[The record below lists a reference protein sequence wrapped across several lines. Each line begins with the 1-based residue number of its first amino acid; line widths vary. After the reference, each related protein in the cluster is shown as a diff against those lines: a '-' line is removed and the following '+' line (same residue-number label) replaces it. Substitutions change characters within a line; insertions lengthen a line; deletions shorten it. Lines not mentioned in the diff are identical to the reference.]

1 MLYPYNTK
9 LEKQLYKVLSGDKTP
24 YGGNM
29 KIHFIGIGGIGLSA
43 LAKFLVNDG
52 HKISG
57 SDIKQTEITNDL
69 ATNFDAKITIPH
81 YADAVE
87 GVDRVIYSAAVRP
100 NNPEY
105 QRAKELGIELLS
117 RKESL
122 KSILG
127 EKEVY
132 AVGGAHGKSTT
143 SAMLSSIIPESNA
156 LIGAISKEFGSN
168 VRNYPNNKVVFEA
181 DESDESFLNSN
192 PYLAIVTNVEPEHME
207 YYEYDEERFYN
218 AYRNFLNLAKI
229 RVINAEDEF
238 LSSLDMESIKLYPSK
253 DIKNIEFVLVNG
265 EPHTRFELL
274 ELGSFEV
281 FGFGNHIALDASL
294 AILAALELGEDLEEI
309 RGHLLNYKGIK
320 KRFDIVQNKENCV
333 VIDDYGHH
341 PTEIKVT
348 MESLQAYKK
357 LRGFTKLN
365 VIWQPHK
372 YSRTIDNL
380 QAFVECFEGVDEL
393 VILPIWA
400 AGELEVEI
408 DFKGAFSRYKLFMAD
423 RVTKED
429 GIVKVIKDGHM
440 ICEYKEGLV
449 TAFGAGDITY
459 QIRGL

>member
-1 MLYPYNTK
+1 
-9 LEKQLYKVLSGDKTP
+9 
-24 YGGNM
+24 M

-43 LAKFLVNDG
+43 LAKFLYNDG

-81 YADAVE
+81 HPDAVE

-117 RKESL
+117 RKEAL
-122 KSILG
+122 KFILG
-127 EKEVY
+127 DKEVY

-143 SAMLSSIIPESNA
+143 SAMLASLIPESNA

-168 VRNYPNNKVVFEA
+168 VRNFPNDKVVFEA
-181 DESDESFLNSN
+181 DESDESFLNAN
-192 PYLAIVTNVEPEHME
+192 PTLAIVTNVEPEHME

-218 AYRNFLNLAKI
+218 AYKNFLSLAKT

-238 LSSLDMESIKLYPSK
+238 LASLDMESIKLYPSK
-253 DIKNIEFVLVNG
+253 DIRNIEFVLVNG

-274 ELGSFEV
+274 DLGAFEV
-281 FGFGNHIALDASL
+281 FGFGEHIALDAAL
-294 AILAALELGEDLEEI
+294 AILAALELGENLEDV
-309 RGHLLNYKGIK
+309 RRRLRNYKGIK
-320 KRFDIVQNKENCV
+320 KRFDIVQNRDNCV

-348 MESLQAYKK
+348 MGSLKTYEA
-357 LRGFTKLN
+357 LRDFTQLN

-380 QAFVECFEGVDEL
+380 PAFVECFEGANEL
-393 VILPIWA
+393 VILPIWS

-408 DFKGAFSRYKLFMAD
+408 DLKGAFSRYRLLMAD
-423 RVTKED
+423 SVTKED
-429 GIVKVIKDGHM
+429 GIVKVFKDGH
-440 ICEYKEGLV
+440 IIREYSEGLV
-449 TAFGAGDITY
+449 AAFGAGDITY
-459 QIRGL
+459 QIRGEA

>member
-1 MLYPYNTK
+1 
-9 LEKQLYKVLSGDKTP
+9 
-24 YGGNM
+24 M

-43 LAKFLVNDG
+43 LAKFLANDE

-81 YADAVE
+81 HADAVE
-87 GVDRVIYSAAVRP
+87 GVERVIYSAAVRP

-105 QRAKELGIELLS
+105 QKAKELGIELLS

-127 EKEVY
+127 KKEVY

-168 VRNYPNNKVVFEA
+168 VRNFPNSKVVFEA

-207 YYEYDEERFYN
+207 YYAYDEERFYN
-218 AYRNFLNLAKI
+218 AYRNFLNLAKV

-238 LSSLDMESIKLYPSK
+238 LSSLEQESIKLYPSK
-253 DIKNIEFVLVNG
+253 DISNIDFVLVNG
-265 EPHTRFELL
+265 EPHTRFTLL
-274 ELGSFEV
+274 DLGTFEV
-281 FGFGNHIALDASL
+281 FGFGNHIALDAAL
-294 AILAALELGEDLEEI
+294 AVLAALELGEKLEDI
-309 RGHLLNYKGIK
+309 RTNLLNYKGIK
-320 KRFDIVQNKENCV
+320 KRFDIVQNREDCV

-348 MESLQAYKK
+348 MESLQAYKN
-357 LRGFTKLN
+357 LRNFTKLN

-372 YSRTIDNL
+372 YSRTMDNL
-380 QAFVECFEGVDEL
+380 QAFVECFDGVDEL

-400 AGELEVEI
+400 AGELEVDI
-408 DFKGAFSRYKLFMAD
+408 DLKGAFARHKLLMAD
-423 RVTKED
+423 SVTKED
-429 GIVKVIKDGHM
+429 GIVKVIRDGNV
-440 ICEYKEGLV
+440 IRTYSEGLV

-459 QIRGL
+459 QIRGEA

>member
-1 MLYPYNTK
+1 MK
-9 LEKQLYKVLSGDKTP
+9 
-24 YGGNM
+24 

-43 LAKFLVNDG
+43 LAKFLFNDG

-81 YADAVE
+81 HEEAVE

-105 QRAKELGIELLS
+105 QKAQELGIELLS

-127 EKEVY
+127 DKEVY

-143 SAMLSSIIPESNA
+143 SAMLSSIIPESNS

-168 VRNYPNNKVVFEA
+168 VRNYPNDKVVFEA

-192 PYLAIVTNVEPEHME
+192 PHLAIVTNVEPEHME

-218 AYRNFLNLAKI
+218 AYRNFLSLAKI

-238 LSSLDMESIKLYPSK
+238 LSSLEMESIKLYPSK
-253 DIKNIEFVLVNG
+253 DIKNIEFVLVDG
-265 EPHTRFELL
+265 EPHTKFELL
-274 ELGSFEV
+274 DLGVFEV
-281 FGFGNHIALDASL
+281 FGFGNHIALDAAL
-294 AILAALELGEDLEEI
+294 AILGALELGEKVEEI
-309 RGHLLNYKGIK
+309 RVNLLHYKGIK
-320 KRFDIVQNKENCV
+320 KRFDIVQNQEESV

-348 MESLQAYKK
+348 MESLQIYKT
-357 LRGFTKLN
+357 LRDFSKLN

-372 YSRTIDNL
+372 YSRTMDNL

-400 AGELEVEI
+400 AGELEVDI
-408 DFKGAFSRYKLFMAD
+408 DLKGAFSRYKLLMAD
-423 RVTKED
+423 SVTKED
-429 GIVKVIKDGHM
+429 GLVKVFKDGH
-440 ICEYKEGLV
+440 IIREYSDGLV

-459 QIRGL
+459 QIRGEA

>member
-1 MLYPYNTK
+1 MT
-9 LEKQLYKVLSGDKTP
+9 TR
-24 YGGNM
+24 

-43 LAKFLVNDG
+43 LAKFLANDG

-69 ATNFDAKITIPH
+69 ATNFDAKVTIPH
-81 YADAVE
+81 HGDAVE
-87 GVDRVIYSAAVRP
+87 GADRVIYSAAVRP

-105 QRAKELGIELLS
+105 QRAKALGIELLS

-143 SAMLSSIIPESNA
+143 SAMLASIIPHSNA

-168 VRNYPNNKVVFEA
+168 VRHYPNNKVVFEA
-181 DESDESFLNSN
+181 DESDESFLNAN

-207 YYEYDEERFYN
+207 YYAYDEERFYN
-218 AYRNFLNLAKI
+218 AYRNFLSLAKV

-238 LSSLDMESIKLYPSK
+238 LSSLDMESIKLYPSR
-253 DIKNIEFVLVNG
+253 DIANIEFVLVNG

-274 ELGSFEV
+274 DFGSFEV
-281 FGFGNHIALDASL
+281 FGFGNHIALDAAL
-294 AILAALELGEDLEEI
+294 AILAALELGEALEAI
-309 RGHLLNYKGIK
+309 RTNLLNYKGIK
-320 KRFDIVQNKENCV
+320 KRFDIVQNKEDCV

-341 PTEIKVT
+341 PTEIKAT
-348 MESLQAYKK
+348 MESLQTYKA
-357 LRGFTKLN
+357 LRGFNRLN

-372 YSRTIDNL
+372 YSRTMDNL
-380 QAFVECFEGVDEL
+380 QGFVECFEGVDEL
-393 VILPIWA
+393 VILPIWS
-400 AGELEVEI
+400 AGELEVDI
-408 DFKGAFSRYKLFMAD
+408 DLKGAFSRYTLLMAES
-423 RVTKED
+423 VTKED
-429 GIVKVIKDGHM
+429 GVVKVMRDGSV
-440 ICEYKEGLV
+440 IREYDQGLV

-459 QIRGL
+459 QIRGEA

>member
-1 MLYPYNTK
+1 
-9 LEKQLYKVLSGDKTP
+9 
-24 YGGNM
+24 M

-69 ATNFDAKITIPH
+69 ATNFNAKITIPH
-81 YADAVE
+81 HSDAVE

-105 QRAKELGIELLS
+105 QKAKELGIELLS

-122 KSILG
+122 KSILCK
-127 EKEVY
+127 KEVY

-143 SAMLSSIIPESNA
+143 SAMLSSLLPESNA

-218 AYRNFLNLAKI
+218 AYRNFLKLAKI
-229 RVINAEDEF
+229 RVINGEDEF
-238 LSSLDMESIKLYPSK
+238 LGSLDMESIKLYPSK

-265 EPHTRFELL
+265 EPHTKFELL
-274 ELGSFEV
+274 DFGSFEV

-294 AILAALELGEDLEEI
+294 AILSALELGKSIDEI
-309 RGHLLNYKGIK
+309 RLNLLNYKGIK
-320 KRFDIVQNKENCV
+320 KRFDVVQNKEECV

-341 PTEIKVT
+341 PTEIEVT
-348 MESLQAYKK
+348 MKSLQSYKE
-357 LRGFTKLN
+357 LRGFNTLN

-372 YSRTIDNL
+372 YSRTMDNL
-380 QAFVECFEGVDEL
+380 QGFVECFEGVDEL
-393 VILPIWA
+393 VILPIWS
-400 AGELEVEI
+400 AGELKVDI
-408 DFKGAFSRYKLFMAD
+408 DLKGAFSRYKLLMAD
-423 RVTKED
+423 SVTKED
-429 GIVKVIKDGHM
+429 STVKVFKDGH
-440 ICEYKEGLV
+440 IIREYKEGLIS
-449 TAFGAGDITY
+449 AFGAGDITY
-459 QIRGL
+459 QIRGEA

>member
-1 MLYPYNTK
+1 
-9 LEKQLYKVLSGDKTP
+9 
-24 YGGNM
+24 M

-43 LAKFLVNDG
+43 LAKLLANDG
-52 HKISG
+52 YQISG

-69 ATNFDAKITIPH
+69 ALNFGAKITIPH
-81 YADAVE
+81 HADAVE

-122 KSILG
+122 KSIL
-127 EKEVY
+127 EDKEVY

-143 SAMLSSIIPESNA
+143 SAMLSSLIPNSNA

-168 VRNYPNNKVVFEA
+168 VRHADNNKVVFEA

-218 AYRNFLNLAKI
+218 AYRNFLNLAKV
-229 RVINAEDEF
+229 RVINGEDEF
-238 LSSLDMESIKLYPSK
+238 LASLDIEAISLYPSR
-253 DIKNIEFVLVNG
+253 DISNIEFVLVNG
-265 EPHTRFELL
+265 EPHTKFRFKEFG
-274 ELGSFEV
+274 EFEV

-294 AILAALELGEDLEEI
+294 AILGALEVGERVEDI
-309 RGHLLNYKGIK
+309 RKNLLRYKGIK
-320 KRFDIVQNKENCV
+320 KRFDIVQNNENCV

-348 MESLQAYKK
+348 IESLKAYKE
-357 LRGFTKLN
+357 LRGFKKLN

-372 YSRTIDNL
+372 YSRTLDNL
-380 QAFVECFEGVDEL
+380 QGFVECFEGVDEL
-393 VILPIWA
+393 VILPIWS
-400 AGELEVEI
+400 AGELEVDI
-408 DFKGAFSRYKLFMAD
+408 DLKGAFSRYKLHMAD
-423 RVTKED
+423 RVTRKD
-429 GIVKVIKDGHM
+429 GVVQIIKDNNT
-440 ICEYKEGLV
+440 IQEYREDLI

-459 QIRGL
+459 QIRGEN

>member
-1 MLYPYNTK
+1 
-9 LEKQLYKVLSGDKTP
+9 
-24 YGGNM
+24 M

-81 YADAVE
+81 HEDAVE

-105 QRAKELGIELLS
+105 QKAQALGIELLS

-127 EKEVY
+127 DKEVY

-143 SAMLSSIIPESNA
+143 SAMLASILPASNA

-207 YYEYDEERFYN
+207 YYEYDEARFYN
-218 AYRNFLNLAKI
+218 AYRNFLSLAEI

-238 LSSLDMESIKLYPSK
+238 LSSLEMQSIKLYPSK
-253 DIKNIEFVLVNG
+253 DISNIAFVLVEG
-265 EPHTRFELL
+265 EPHTRFEFLD
-274 ELGSFEV
+274 LGAFEV
-281 FGFGNHIALDASL
+281 FGFGNHIALDAAL
-294 AILAALELGEDLEEI
+294 AILAALELGEELEDI
-309 RGHLLNYKGIK
+309 RSNLLHYKGIK
-320 KRFDIVQNKENCV
+320 KRFDIVQNKEECV

-348 MESLQAYKK
+348 MESLKSYKD
-357 LRGFTKLN
+357 LRGFSKLN

-372 YSRTIDNL
+372 YSRTMDNL

-400 AGELEVEI
+400 AGELKVDI
-408 DFKGAFSRYKLFMAD
+408 DLKGAFSRYKLLMAD
-423 RVTKED
+423 SVTKENS
-429 GIVKVIKDGHM
+429 IVKVFKDGHV
-440 ICEYKEGLV
+440 IREYSEGLV
-449 TAFGAGDITY
+449 TSFGAGDITY
-459 QIRGL
+459 QIRGEA

>member
-1 MLYPYNTK
+1 MK
-9 LEKQLYKVLSGDKTP
+9 
-24 YGGNM
+24 

-43 LAKFLVNDG
+43 LAEFLVNDG

-69 ATNFDAKITIPH
+69 SVNFDAKITIPH
-81 YADAVE
+81 HEEAVI

-100 NNPEY
+100 NNSEY
-105 QRAKELGIELLS
+105 QKANELGIELLS
-117 RKESL
+117 RKEAL
-122 KSILG
+122 VSILG
-127 EKEVY
+127 GKEVY

-207 YYEYDEERFYN
+207 YYDYDEEKFYN
-218 AYRNFLNLAKI
+218 AYRNFLGLAKV
-229 RVINAEDEF
+229 RVINAEDGF
-238 LSSLDMESIKLYPSK
+238 LSSLALESIKLYPSR
-253 DIKNIEFVLVNG
+253 DITNIEFVLVNG
-265 EPHTRFELL
+265 EPHTKFELL
-274 ELGSFEV
+274 DLGEFEV
-281 FGFGNHIALDASL
+281 FGFGNHIALDAAL
-294 AILAALELGEDLEEI
+294 AILAALELGETVENVKT
-309 RGHLLNYKGIK
+309 RLLNYKGIK
-320 KRFDIVQNKENCV
+320 KRFDIVQNRETCV

-348 MESLQAYKK
+348 MESLQTYKA

-372 YSRTIDNL
+372 YSRTMDNL
-380 QAFVECFEGVDEL
+380 QAFVECFDGVDEL

-400 AGELEVEI
+400 AGEIEVDI
-408 DFKGAFSRYKLFMAD
+408 DLKGAFSRHKLLMAD
-423 RVTKED
+423 SVTKED
-429 GIVKVIKDGHM
+429 GVVKVFKDGH
-440 ICEYKEGLV
+440 IIREYSDGLV

-459 QIRGL
+459 QIRGEA

>member
-1 MLYPYNTK
+1 MK
-9 LEKQLYKVLSGDKTP
+9 
-24 YGGNM
+24 

-43 LAKFLVNDG
+43 LAKFLSNDG

-81 YADAVE
+81 HEDAVE

-105 QRAKELGIELLS
+105 QKAKELGIELLS

-122 KSILG
+122 KTILG

-143 SAMLSSIIPESNA
+143 SAMLASLLHESNA
-156 LIGAISKEFGSN
+156 LIGAIAKEFGSN
-168 VRNYPNNKVVFEA
+168 VRSFSNNKVVFEA

-192 PYLAIVTNVEPEHME
+192 PTLAIVTNVEPEHME

-218 AYRNFLNLAKI
+218 AYRNFLNLAKV

-238 LSSLDMESIKLYPSK
+238 LASLDVDSIKLYPSK
-253 DIKNIEFVLVNG
+253 DIHNIVFVLVNG
-265 EPHTRFELL
+265 EPHTKFELL
-274 ELGSFEV
+274 DLGTFEV
-281 FGFGNHIALDASL
+281 FGFGNHIALDAAL
-294 AILAALELGEDLEEI
+294 AILAALELGENVENI
-309 RGHLLNYKGIK
+309 RTNLLHYKGIK
-320 KRFDIVQNKENCV
+320 KRFDIIQNRESCV

-348 MESLQAYKK
+348 MESLQIYKY
-357 LRGFTKLN
+357 LRDFSKLN

-372 YSRTIDNL
+372 YSRTMDNL

-400 AGELEVEI
+400 AGELEVDI
-408 DFKGAFSRYKLFMAD
+408 DLKGAFSRYKLLMAD
-423 RVTKED
+423 SVTKED
-429 GIVKVIKDGHM
+429 GIVKVFKDGYV
-440 ICEYKEGLV
+440 IREYSEGLV

-459 QIRGL
+459 QIRGEA

>member
-1 MLYPYNTK
+1 
-9 LEKQLYKVLSGDKTP
+9 
-24 YGGNM
+24 M

-43 LAKFLVNDG
+43 LAKFLYNDG

-69 ATNFDAKITIPH
+69 ARNFGAKITIPH
-81 YADAVE
+81 HEDAVE
-87 GVDRVIYSAAVRP
+87 GVDRIIYSAAVRP

-105 QRAKELGIELLS
+105 QKAKELGIELLS
-117 RKESL
+117 RKEAL
-122 KSILG
+122 VSILG
-127 EKEVY
+127 KKEVY

-143 SAMLSSIIPESNA
+143 SAMLASMIPESNA

-192 PYLAIVTNVEPEHME
+192 PTLAIVTNVEPEHME

-218 AYRNFLNLAKI
+218 AYRNFVSLAKV

-238 LSSLDMESIKLYPSK
+238 LSSLNMESIKLYPSK
-253 DIKNIEFVLVNG
+253 DISNIEFVLVNG

-274 ELGSFEV
+274 DLGSFEV
-281 FGFGNHIALDASL
+281 FGFGDHIALDAAL
-294 AILAALELGEDLEEI
+294 AILAALELGEKLEEI
-309 RGHLLNYKGIK
+309 RLNLRNYKGIK
-320 KRFDIVQNKENCV
+320 KRFDIVQNEENMV

-357 LRGFTKLN
+357 LREFHSLN

-372 YSRTIDNL
+372 YSRTMDNL

-393 VILPIWA
+393 VILPIWS
-400 AGELEVEI
+400 AGELEI
-408 DFKGAFSRYKLFMAD
+408 DIDLKGAFSRYKLIMAD
-423 RVTKED
+423 SVTKED
-429 GIVKVIKDGHM
+429 NIVKVFKDGQ
-440 ICEYKEGLV
+440 IIREYSEGLI
-449 TAFGAGDITY
+449 TSFGAGDITY
-459 QIRGL
+459 QIRGEA